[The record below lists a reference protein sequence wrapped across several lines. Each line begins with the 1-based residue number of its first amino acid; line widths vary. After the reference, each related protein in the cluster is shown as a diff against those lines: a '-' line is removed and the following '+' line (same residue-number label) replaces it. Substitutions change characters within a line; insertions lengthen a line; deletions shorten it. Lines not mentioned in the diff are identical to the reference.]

1 MFQETCNERIKI
13 AENRVLG
20 WMAINWDAIE
30 TMFAE
35 IHCKNVIIVTR
46 STLKTHEQ
54 HLANHFEGSKY
65 VVPRLRS
72 YTHHSSDYF
81 PKDTKYPFLM
91 ARDADMESGAVQE
104 SSQLASLAGEL
115 VNDAFFIVLQTTK
128 KEGRIESFGPI
139 RWLTLPRIVSENGS
153 EYEIN
158 CIAEIAALW
167 LFGETRFQGFLSMLW
182 LDSRYD
188 VIQNIENQHFAHIIQ
203 ESLVSPFYLSPT
215 ISKYAIFMGFRYETY
230 KPKPT
235 TRTLSPVRKKEASS
249 ESPLHNEEFEPED
262 ALEFEPE
269 DALEDEP
276 EDALEDEP
284 EDALEDEPEDA
295 LEDEPEDALED
306 EPEPKPICP
315 PSPKRAKLPS
325 PFPKRRKR
333 PKKKKGKK
341 KTKKASKLSDT
352 QIINP
357 NTGRPVTIGGKVYRG
372 LVEKGIVVEKS

>member
-1 MFQETCNERIKI
+1 MEGMFQDTCNERIKI
-13 AENRVLG
+13 AEKRVLD
-20 WMAINWDAIE
+20 WMTINWEAIE

-54 HLANHFEGSKY
+54 YLANHFEGSKY

-81 PKDTKYPFLM
+81 PKNTKYPFLI

-115 VNDAFFIVLQTTK
+115 NDAFFIVLQTTK

-139 RWLTLPRIVSENGS
+139 RWLTLPRMVSENGS

-158 CIAEIAALW
+158 CIAEIAALL

-182 LDSRYD
+182 LDLRYD
-188 VIQNIENQHFAHIIQ
+188 VIQNIENPHFAHIIQ

-215 ISKYAIFMGFRYETY
+215 ISKHAIFMGFRYETY
-230 KPKPT
+230 NPKPN
-235 TRTLSPVRKKEASS
+235 TRPMSPVRKKEASS
-249 ESPLHNEEFEPED
+249 VSPLHEPE
-262 ALEFEPE
+262 LEPE
-269 DALEDEP
+269 EVLEP
-276 EDALEDEP
+276 EE
-284 EDALEDEPEDA
+284 
-295 LEDEPEDALED
+295 
-306 EPEPKPICP
+306 KPLICP

-333 PKKKKGKK
+333 PAKKKK
-341 KTKKASKLSDT
+341 KTKKAPKLSDT

-357 NTGRPVTIGGKVYRG
+357 NTGRPVTIGGKVYRR
-372 LVEKGIVVEKS
+372 LVDKGIVIEE

>member
-1 MFQETCNERIKI
+1 MEGMFQETCNEHIKI

-235 TRTLSPVRKKEASS
+235 TRTPSPVRKKKASS

-262 ALEFEPE
+262 EPE
-269 DALEDEP
+269 DALEDALEEEP
-276 EDALEDEP
+276 EDEP
-284 EDALEDEPEDA
+284 
-295 LEDEPEDALED
+295 ED

-333 PKKKKGKK
+333 PVKKKKGKK

-372 LVEKGIVVEKS
+372 LVEKGIVVEES